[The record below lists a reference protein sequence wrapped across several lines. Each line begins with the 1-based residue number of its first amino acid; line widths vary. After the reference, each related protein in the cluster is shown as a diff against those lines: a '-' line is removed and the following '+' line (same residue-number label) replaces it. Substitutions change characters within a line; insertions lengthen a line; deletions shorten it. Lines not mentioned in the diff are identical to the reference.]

1 MYKQPKILPVGD
13 KAVVV
18 EFGDEI
24 SIECNNKVLSL
35 DKNIT
40 SKNKPF
46 IVSTIPTYRSLLI
59 KYDPLKITFEELLK
73 EIKEELKHQ
82 SQLDINPEVIEI
94 PVKYGGDFGAD
105 IDYVAQHNGISVEN
119 VIKLHTKPLYR
130 IYMIG
135 FTMGFAYLGGM
146 SKKIETPRLEK
157 PRTKIPAGS
166 VGIAGKQTGI
176 YPVESPGGWRLI
188 GKTPV
193 KLYDPHRENPIL
205 IKPGNYIR
213 FVEISEDDF
222 FKIESEIKEGSFK
235 VKKYNYKILKC
246 R

>member
-13 KAVVV
+13 KAIVV

-35 DKNIT
+35 YKNIT
-40 SKNKPF
+40 SKKEPF
-46 IVSTIPTYRSLLI
+46 IISSVPTYRSLLI
-59 KYDPLKITFEELLK
+59 KYDPLRISYAELVKKIN
-73 EIKEELKHQ
+73 EELKQ
-82 SQLDINPEVIEI
+82 QKDLDINPEVMEV
-94 PVKYGGDFGAD
+94 PVKYGGGFGPD
-105 IDYVAQHNGISVEN
+105 IEYVAKHNNISVDE
-119 VIKLHTKPLYR
+119 VIKIHTKPLYR

-146 SKKIETPRLEK
+146 SDKIETPRLEK

-193 KLYDPHRENPIL
+193 KLYDPHREDPIL
-205 IKPGNYIR
+205 VKPGNYIK
-213 FVEISEDDF
+213 FIEISEDDF
-222 FKIESEIKEGSFK
+222 LNIENEIKKGRFKINTYDY
-235 VKKYNYKILKC
+235 KY
-246 R
+246 

>member
-13 KAVVV
+13 KAIVV
-18 EFGDEI
+18 EFGNEI
-24 SIECNNKVLSL
+24 SVECNNKVLSL
-35 DKNIT
+35 NKNIT
-40 SKNKPF
+40 SKDKPF

-59 KYDPLKITFEELLK
+59 KYDPLKISYPELLK
-73 EIKEELKHQ
+73 YIKEKLKYENK
-82 SQLDINPEVIEI
+82 LDIKPEVIEI

-105 IDYVAQHNGISVEN
+105 IEYVAQYNDISVEE
-119 VIKLHTKPLYR
+119 VIKLHTESIYR

-193 KLYDPHRENPIL
+193 KLYDPYRENPIL
-205 IKPGNYIR
+205 IKPGNYIK
-213 FVEISEDDF
+213 FKKISEDDF
-222 FKIESEIKEGSFK
+222 FKVQEEIEEGSFK
-235 VKKYNYKILKC
+235 IKTYNYKH
-246 R
+246 

>member
-13 KAVVV
+13 KAIVV

-24 SIECNNKVLSL
+24 SVECNNKVLSL
-35 DKNIT
+35 YKNIT
-40 SKNKPF
+40 SNKEPY
-46 IVSTIPTYRSLLI
+46 IISSIPTYRSLLI
-59 KYDPLKITFEELLK
+59 KYDPLEISYPELIEEINEKLK
-73 EIKEELKHQ
+73 QQKDLNIKPK
-82 SQLDINPEVIEI
+82 VMEI
-94 PVKYGGDFGAD
+94 PVKYGGDFGPD
-105 IDYVAQHNGISVEN
+105 IECVAKHNNISIDE

-146 SKKIETPRLEK
+146 SSKIETPRLEK

-193 KLYDPHRENPIL
+193 KLYDPYREDPIL
-205 IKPGNYIR
+205 VKPGNYIK

-222 FKIESEIKEGSFK
+222 YNIENEIKQGRFKINI
-235 VKKYNYKILKC
+235 YDYKS
-246 R
+246 

>member
-13 KAVVV
+13 KAIVV

-35 DKNIT
+35 YKNIT
-40 SKNKPF
+40 SKKEPF
-46 IVSTIPTYRSLLI
+46 IISSVPTYRSLLI
-59 KYDPLKITFEELLK
+59 KYDPLRISYAELVKKIN
-73 EIKEELKHQ
+73 EELKQ
-82 SQLDINPEVIEI
+82 QKDLDINPEVMEV
-94 PVKYGGDFGAD
+94 PVKYGGGFGPD
-105 IDYVAQHNGISVEN
+105 IEYVAKHNNISVDE
-119 VIKLHTKPLYR
+119 VIKIHTKPLYR

-146 SKKIETPRLEK
+146 SDKIETPRLEK

-193 KLYDPHRENPIL
+193 KLYDPHREDPIL
-205 IKPGNYIR
+205 VKPGNYIK
-213 FVEISEDDF
+213 FIEISEDDF
-222 FKIESEIKEGSFK
+222 LNIENEIKKGRFKINT
-235 VKKYNYKILKC
+235 YDYKS
-246 R
+246 

>member
-13 KAVVV
+13 KAIVV

-35 DKNIT
+35 YKNIT
-40 SKNKPF
+40 SKKEPF
-46 IVSTIPTYRSLLI
+46 IISSIPTYRSLLI
-59 KYDPLKITFEELLK
+59 KYDPLKISYSELIEK
-73 EIKEELKHQ
+73 INEELKQ
-82 SQLDINPEVIEI
+82 QKDLDMNPQIMEI
-94 PVKYGGDFGAD
+94 PVKYGEDFGPD
-105 IDYVAQHNGISVEN
+105 IEYVAKHNNLSVDE
-119 VIKLHTKPLYR
+119 VIKIHTKSLYR

-146 SKKIETPRLEK
+146 SEKIETPRLEK

-193 KLYDPHRENPIL
+193 KLYDPHREDPIL
-205 IKPGNYIR
+205 VKPGNYIK
-213 FVEISEDDF
+213 FIEISEADF
-222 FKIESEIKEGSFK
+222 SNIENEIKEGRFK
-235 VKKYNYKILKC
+235 INTYDYKS
-246 R
+246 

>member
-13 KAVVV
+13 KAIVV

-24 SIECNNKVLSL
+24 SVECNNKVLSL
-35 DKNIT
+35 YKNIT
-40 SKNKPF
+40 SNKEPY
-46 IVSTIPTYRSLLI
+46 IISSIPTYRSLLI
-59 KYDPLKITFEELLK
+59 KYDPLEISYPELIEEINEKLK
-73 EIKEELKHQ
+73 QQKDLNIKPK
-82 SQLDINPEVIEI
+82 VMEI
-94 PVKYGGDFGAD
+94 PVKYGGDFGPD
-105 IDYVAQHNGISVEN
+105 IEYVAKHNNISIDE

-146 SKKIETPRLEK
+146 SSKIETPRLEK

-193 KLYDPHRENPIL
+193 KLYDPYREDPIL
-205 IKPGNYIR
+205 VKPGNYIK

-222 FKIESEIKEGSFK
+222 YNIENEIKQGRFKINI
-235 VKKYNYKILKC
+235 YDYKS
-246 R
+246 

>member
-13 KAVVV
+13 KAIVV

-24 SIECNNKVLSL
+24 SVECNNKVLSL
-35 DKNIT
+35 YKNIT
-40 SKNKPF
+40 SNKEPY
-46 IVSTIPTYRSLLI
+46 IISSIPTYRSLLI
-59 KYDPLKITFEELLK
+59 KYDPLEISYPELIEEINEKLK
-73 EIKEELKHQ
+73 QQKD
-82 SQLDINPEVIEI
+82 LDIKPKVMEI
-94 PVKYGGDFGAD
+94 PVKYGGDFGPD
-105 IDYVAQHNGISVEN
+105 IEYVAKHNNISIDE

-146 SKKIETPRLEK
+146 SSKVETPRLEK

-193 KLYDPHRENPIL
+193 KLYDPYREDPIL
-205 IKPGNYIR
+205 VKPGNYIK

-222 FKIESEIKEGSFK
+222 YNIENEIKQGRFKINI
-235 VKKYNYKILKC
+235 YDYKS
-246 R
+246 